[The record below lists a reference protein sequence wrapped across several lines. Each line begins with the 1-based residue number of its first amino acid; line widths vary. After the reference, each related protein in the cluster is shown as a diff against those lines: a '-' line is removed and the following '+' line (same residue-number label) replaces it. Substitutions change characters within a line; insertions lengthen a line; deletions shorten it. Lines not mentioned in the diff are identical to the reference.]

1 MQPFAV
7 GVVEASPKS
16 SPEGKDLQPIL
27 NPSLD
32 EPTPNP
38 FLKEGENAS
47 FAKTWG
53 AHTADSM
60 QYDLLKK
67 NAIENRKNPTEAE
80 SVLWDMLKGNNLGY
94 HFRRQHIILDYI
106 VDFVCLEKGLV
117 IELDGGYHNDPQQK
131 AYDGYRTAHLQRL
144 GYTELRFK
152 NEELLCAPD
161 AVTQKIKET
170 LESLPSINSLPF
182 REGQWGGSLPSLQ
195 EMAGDRLVGLVVGY
209 ITKEKNPI
217 KQFLTRRAII
227 IGGPLLAEDISKEAL
242 AALLKAVRAMESNG
256 QWPIANRPIYIET
269 RNFNDYSRWKSVF
282 EANGF
287 VYKEHLNFH
296 VDCTQENM
304 LATMSESR
312 RRQIK
317 KAIKSGVAIVEAQS
331 QEDVRT
337 YYDILK
343 DLYKNK
349 VKTPLFPLDFFL
361 RFYENG
367 FGKYLL
373 VKYEDKIIGGIMC
386 PILKGRTIYEWF
398 VCGMD
403 EQYKNQYPSVMAT
416 YAAIEYAQQNGLS
429 RFDFMG
435 AGKPEEAYGVRDF
448 KARFGGEQVEH
459 GRFLCVRKPL
469 LYWIGKM
476 GVKILKRR

>member
-1 MQPFAV
+1 MINILQYSDIDKQQWQQLIERSATATWFQTPEAYAFYASVPDEMEPFAI
-7 GVVEASPKS
+7 GVSEDNK
-16 SPEGKDLQPIL
+16 LQ
-27 NPSLD
+27 
-32 EPTPNP
+32 
-38 FLKEGENAS
+38 
-47 FAKTWG
+47 
-53 AHTADSM
+53 
-60 QYDLLKK
+60 
-67 NAIENRKNPTEAE
+67 
-80 SVLWDMLKGNNLGY
+80 
-94 HFRRQHIILDYI
+94 
-106 VDFVCLEKGLV
+106 GL
-117 IELDGGYHNDPQQK
+117 I
-131 AYDGYRTAHLQRL
+131 
-144 GYTELRFK
+144 
-152 NEELLCAPD
+152 
-161 AVTQKIKET
+161 
-170 LESLPSINSLPF
+170 
-182 REGQWGGSLPSLQ
+182 
-195 EMAGDRLVGLVVGY
+195 VGY
-209 ITKEKNPI
+209 ITREKNPI

-227 IGGPLLAEDISKEAL
+227 IGGPLLDENITAEAL
-242 AALLKAVRAMESNG
+242 SALLNTLRRS
-256 QWPIANRPIYIET
+256 PYRYSPSFTDIHRHSPIYIES
-269 RNFNDYSRWKSVF
+269 RNFHDYSKWKPIF
-282 EANGF
+282 ENNGF

>member
-1 MQPFAV
+1 MKILTYNEIDKKQWQELIEASATATWFQTDEAYQFYASVSEMVPFATA
-7 GVVEASPKS
+7 VENN
-16 SPEGKDLQPIL
+16 GKLR
-27 NPSLD
+27 
-32 EPTPNP
+32 
-38 FLKEGENAS
+38 A
-47 FAKTWG
+47 
-53 AHTADSM
+53 
-60 QYDLLKK
+60 
-67 NAIENRKNPTEAE
+67 
-80 SVLWDMLKGNNLGY
+80 
-94 HFRRQHIILDYI
+94 
-106 VDFVCLEKGLV
+106 VCV
-117 IELDGGYHNDPQQK
+117 
-131 AYDGYRTAHLQRL
+131 
-144 GYTELRFK
+144 GYT
-152 NEELLCAPD
+152 
-161 AVTQKIKET
+161 TKET
-170 LESLPSINSLPF
+170 S
-182 REGQWGGSLPSLQ
+182 
-195 EMAGDRLVGLVVGY
+195 
-209 ITKEKNPI
+209 TI
-217 KQFLTRRAII
+217 KQYLTCRAII
-227 IGGPLLAEDISKEAL
+227 IGGPLLADDATDEEV
-242 AALLKAVRAMESNG
+242 AALIEAVTNTSRLSLFAS
-256 QWPIANRPIYIET
+256 RPIYIET
-269 RNFNDYSRWKSVF
+269 RNFHDYSRWKTVF
-282 EANGF
+282 ESNGF
-287 VYKEHLNFH
+287 AYQPHLNFH

-448 KARFGGEQVEH
+448 KARYGGEQVEH

>member
-1 MQPFAV
+1 MTYKVLTYNQINQQQWQELIEASATATWFQTDEAYQFYASVSEMVPFATAVENNGKLRAVCV
-7 GVVEASPKS
+7 GY
-16 SPEGKDLQPIL
+16 
-27 NPSLD
+27 
-32 EPTPNP
+32 TT
-38 FLKEGENAS
+38 KE
-47 FAKTWG
+47 T
-53 AHTADSM
+53 
-60 QYDLLKK
+60 
-67 NAIENRKNPTEAE
+67 NAI
-80 SVLWDMLKGNNLGY
+80 
-94 HFRRQHIILDYI
+94 
-106 VDFVCLEKGLV
+106 
-117 IELDGGYHNDPQQK
+117 
-131 AYDGYRTAHLQRL
+131 
-144 GYTELRFK
+144 
-152 NEELLCAPD
+152 
-161 AVTQKIKET
+161 
-170 LESLPSINSLPF
+170 
-182 REGQWGGSLPSLQ
+182 
-195 EMAGDRLVGLVVGY
+195 
-209 ITKEKNPI
+209 
-217 KQFLTRRAII
+217 KQYLTCRAII
-227 IGGPLLAEDISKEAL
+227 IGGPLLADDATNEDV
-242 AALLKAVRAMESNG
+242 AALLKAIRRLGDKA
-256 QWPIANRPIYIET
+256 IYVET

-287 VYKEHLNFH
+287 AYQPHLNFH

-361 RFYENG
+361 RFYKNG

-448 KARFGGEQVEH
+448 KARFGSEQVEH

-469 LYWIGKM
+469 RYWIGKM
-476 GVKILKRR
+476 GVKWLKGRRV

>member
-1 MQPFAV
+1 MIKVLTYNEINKQQWQSLIEASATATWFQTDEAYQFYASVSEMIPFATA
-7 GVVEASPKS
+7 VENN
-16 SPEGKDLQPIL
+16 GKLR
-27 NPSLD
+27 
-32 EPTPNP
+32 
-38 FLKEGENAS
+38 A
-47 FAKTWG
+47 
-53 AHTADSM
+53 
-60 QYDLLKK
+60 
-67 NAIENRKNPTEAE
+67 
-80 SVLWDMLKGNNLGY
+80 
-94 HFRRQHIILDYI
+94 
-106 VDFVCLEKGLV
+106 VCV
-117 IELDGGYHNDPQQK
+117 
-131 AYDGYRTAHLQRL
+131 
-144 GYTELRFK
+144 GYT
-152 NEELLCAPD
+152 
-161 AVTQKIKET
+161 TQET
-170 LESLPSINSLPF
+170 N
-182 REGQWGGSLPSLQ
+182 
-195 EMAGDRLVGLVVGY
+195 
-209 ITKEKNPI
+209 TI
-217 KQFLTRRAII
+217 KQYLTCRAII
-227 IGGPLLAEDISKEAL
+227 IGGPLLANDATDEEVAT
-242 AALLKAVRAMESNG
+242 LLKAIKLLGDKA
-256 QWPIANRPIYIET
+256 IYVET
-269 RNFNDYSRWKSVF
+269 RNFNDYSRWKTVF
-282 EANGF
+282 THSGF
-287 VYKEHLNFH
+287 AYQPHLNFH

-459 GRFLCVRKPL
+459 GRFLCIRKPL
-469 LYWIGKM
+469 LYWTGKM

>member
-1 MQPFAV
+1 MINILQYSDIDKQQWQQLIERSPYATWFQTPEAYAFYASVPDEMEPFAI
-7 GVVEASPKS
+7 GVSEDNK
-16 SPEGKDLQPIL
+16 LQ
-27 NPSLD
+27 
-32 EPTPNP
+32 
-38 FLKEGENAS
+38 
-47 FAKTWG
+47 
-53 AHTADSM
+53 
-60 QYDLLKK
+60 
-67 NAIENRKNPTEAE
+67 
-80 SVLWDMLKGNNLGY
+80 
-94 HFRRQHIILDYI
+94 
-106 VDFVCLEKGLV
+106 GL
-117 IELDGGYHNDPQQK
+117 I
-131 AYDGYRTAHLQRL
+131 
-144 GYTELRFK
+144 
-152 NEELLCAPD
+152 
-161 AVTQKIKET
+161 
-170 LESLPSINSLPF
+170 
-182 REGQWGGSLPSLQ
+182 
-195 EMAGDRLVGLVVGY
+195 VGY
-209 ITKEKNPI
+209 ITCEKNPI

-227 IGGPLLAEDISKEAL
+227 IGGPLLDENITADAL
-242 AALLKAVRAMESNG
+242 SALLNTLRRS
-256 QWPIANRPIYIET
+256 PYRYSPTFTDIHRHSPIYIES
-269 RNFNDYSRWKSVF
+269 RNFHDYSKWKTIF
-282 EANGF
+282 ENNGF

>member
-1 MQPFAV
+1 MINILTYHDIDQQQWQQLIERSLYATWFQTPEAYAFYASVPDEMEPFAI
-7 GVVEASPKS
+7 GVSEDNK
-16 SPEGKDLQPIL
+16 LQ
-27 NPSLD
+27 
-32 EPTPNP
+32 
-38 FLKEGENAS
+38 
-47 FAKTWG
+47 
-53 AHTADSM
+53 
-60 QYDLLKK
+60 
-67 NAIENRKNPTEAE
+67 
-80 SVLWDMLKGNNLGY
+80 
-94 HFRRQHIILDYI
+94 
-106 VDFVCLEKGLV
+106 GL
-117 IELDGGYHNDPQQK
+117 I
-131 AYDGYRTAHLQRL
+131 
-144 GYTELRFK
+144 
-152 NEELLCAPD
+152 
-161 AVTQKIKET
+161 
-170 LESLPSINSLPF
+170 
-182 REGQWGGSLPSLQ
+182 
-195 EMAGDRLVGLVVGY
+195 VGY
-209 ITKEKNPI
+209 ITREKNPI

-227 IGGPLLAEDISKEAL
+227 IGGPLLDENITADAL
-242 AALLKAVRAMESNG
+242 SALLSAIAQCKVEGLKFKGVENSIADTPAFTPYTLHPTPIFIES
-256 QWPIANRPIYIET
+256 
-269 RNFNDYSRWKSVF
+269 RNFHDYSKWKPIF
-282 EANGF
+282 ENNGF
-287 VYKEHLNFH
+287 AYQPHLNFH

-476 GVKILKRR
+476 GVKILKR

>member
-1 MQPFAV
+1 MKILTYNEIDKQKWQQLIDRSATATWFQTDEAYQFYASVSEMIPFATA
-7 GVVEASPKS
+7 VENN
-16 SPEGKDLQPIL
+16 GKLR
-27 NPSLD
+27 
-32 EPTPNP
+32 
-38 FLKEGENAS
+38 A
-47 FAKTWG
+47 
-53 AHTADSM
+53 
-60 QYDLLKK
+60 
-67 NAIENRKNPTEAE
+67 
-80 SVLWDMLKGNNLGY
+80 
-94 HFRRQHIILDYI
+94 
-106 VDFVCLEKGLV
+106 VCV
-117 IELDGGYHNDPQQK
+117 
-131 AYDGYRTAHLQRL
+131 
-144 GYTELRFK
+144 GYT
-152 NEELLCAPD
+152 
-161 AVTQKIKET
+161 TKET
-170 LESLPSINSLPF
+170 S
-182 REGQWGGSLPSLQ
+182 
-195 EMAGDRLVGLVVGY
+195 
-209 ITKEKNPI
+209 TI
-217 KQFLTRRAII
+217 KQYLTCRAII
-227 IGGPLLAEDISKEAL
+227 IGGPLLADDATDEEV
-242 AALLKAVRAMESNG
+242 AALIEAVTNTSRLSPFAS
-256 QWPIANRPIYIET
+256 RPIYIET
-269 RNFNDYSRWKSVF
+269 RNFNDYSRWKTVF

-287 VYKEHLNFH
+287 AYQPHLNFH

-304 LATMSESR
+304 LATMSESK

-435 AGKPEEAYGVRDF
+435 AGKPDEAYGVRDF
-448 KARFGGEQVEH
+448 KARFGGEMVEH
-459 GRFLCVRKPL
+459 GRCLYVRKPL
-469 LYWIGKM
+469 LYNIGKL
-476 GVKILKRR
+476 GVKLLKKR